1 MGAKV
6 KMDESGNILIK
17 RLRKLNTA
25 ALSEKNR
32 QNQQIFG
39 PKMALAYRITGPKKL
54 SISFPGPN
62 PLPLALVMYLSA
74 HIKNITQG
82 AV

>member
-25 ALSEKNR
+25 ALSDKTNTFKN
-32 QNQQIFG
+32 
-39 PKMALAYRITGPKKL
+39 L
-54 SISFPGPN
+54 
-62 PLPLALVMYLSA
+62 
-74 HIKNITQG
+74 
-82 AV
+82 